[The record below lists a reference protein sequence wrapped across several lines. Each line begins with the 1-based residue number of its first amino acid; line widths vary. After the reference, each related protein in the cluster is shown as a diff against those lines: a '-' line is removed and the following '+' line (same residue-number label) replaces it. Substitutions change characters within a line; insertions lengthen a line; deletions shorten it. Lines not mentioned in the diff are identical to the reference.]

1 MAEYTP
7 ENEQRYLA
15 LEADAWTE
23 WRAKYKQSDRD
34 EMAKSGE
41 AMSDGSYP
49 IKDEEDL
56 KNAIRAVGRGG
67 ASHDAIRAHIMARAK
82 VLELSNLIPENW
94 NSDGSLKDARGANGD
109 LEARADHAAFS
120 GTHSHSHPAFG
131 SQGGDANH
139 SHSHSHDNDSDHG
152 HSHAQA
158 NAGPDSLE
166 WRKRRAEERGSVER
180 RLHPENFELRE
191 DLDGTLHLSG
201 YASTT
206 NQPYDMQWYTER
218 IARGAFKK
226 TLGESPDVTLN
237 LNHGEAGS
245 GLPIARTK
253 AGNLKLTE
261 DTKGLR
267 VEADLDPAD
276 PDVQLL
282 ARKMSAGNLDGQ
294 MSFAF
299 RPTRHAWNEDYTDRE
314 ILECDI
320 HRGDVSVVT
329 QGANPNTSS
338 SIRSWEDNVL
348 ELRSL
353 VAEEVRV
360 GKTISSATKEK
371 IQHAIDTLNDL
382 ISAGQPDDDDDSG
395 TAGAGDGGGSGET
408 LSLPTFDRSAERL
421 RLEARRYPNG
431 RVA

>member
-7 ENEQRYLA
+7 EMEQRYSA
-15 LEADAWTE
+15 LEADAWQE
-23 WRAKYKQSDRD
+23 WRAKYKQADRD

-67 ASHDAIRAHIMARAK
+67 ASHDAIRVHIMARAK

-94 NSDGSLKDARGANGD
+94 NSDGSLK
-109 LEARADHAAFS
+109 EAKS
-120 GTHSHSHPAFG
+120 
-131 SQGGDANH
+131 
-139 SHSHSHDNDSDHG
+139 
-152 HSHAQA
+152 
-158 NAGPDSLE
+158 GPDSIE
-166 WRKRRAEERGSVER
+166 WRKRRAEERGTVER

-226 TLGESPDVTLN
+226 TLAESPDVTLN

-253 AGNLKLTE
+253 AGNLKLSE

-299 RPTRHAWNEDYTDRE
+299 RPTRQAWNEDYTDRE
-314 ILECDI
+314 ILEADI

-338 SIRSWEDNVL
+338 SLRSWQEALGLAL
-348 ELRSL
+348 EMRSAGAGDGATTELLERLLGLLTEEMRRL

-360 GKTISSATKEK
+360 GKTISSATKDK
-371 IQHAIDTLNDL
+371 IQHAIDTLNEL
-382 ISAGQPDDDDDSG
+382 ISAGQSGEGGEGNENDDDQRALEQLLA
-395 TAGAGDGGGSGET
+395 TAA
-408 LSLPTFDRSAERL
+408 FDRSAERL
-421 RLEARRYPNG
+421 RLEARRYPMG
-431 RVA
+431 VTV